1 MKFELTILGS
11 SAAIPTLSR
20 SLSAQILNVHDQL
33 FLIDCGEGTQLQM
46 QKFGVKLGR
55 LGHIFISHLHG
66 DHFFGLIG
74 LLTSLSLTGRTEP
87 LTVFAPEGLQ
97 EMLEVQFRLTHF
109 VPSYPLTFQ
118 TIDTEKNVLI
128 FENQKVEIYTIPLC
142 HGIPTCGFLFQEKKL
157 LRRMNTEA
165 IKTYNIP
172 YTEIKAIKEG
182 ADFVTTEGVVI
193 PNHAL
198 TTPMPRTRSYAYC
211 SDTRPHAP
219 VVPLVRG
226 VDILYH
232 EATFAADMT
241 EHAHHAYHSTAQQ
254 AAEIAKAAKVQQLII
269 GHFSSRY
276 LDEKELLEEARKVF
290 YATHA
295 AYDGATYRVAFEKRK
310 KKSIKE

>member
-20 SLSAQILNVHDQL
+20 SLSAQILNIHDQL

-87 LTVFAPEGLQ
+87 LTVFAPEGLE
-97 EMLEVQFRLTHF
+97 EMLNVQFRITHF
-109 VPSYPLTFQ
+109 KPSYSLAFK
-118 TIDTEKNVLI
+118 TIDTEKNILI
-128 FENQKVEIYTIPLC
+128 YENQKVEVYTIPLC

-157 LRRMNTEA
+157 LRRMKTEA
-165 IKTYNIP
+165 IKKYNIP
-172 YTEIKAIKEG
+172 YTAIKALKEG
-182 ADFVTTEGVVI
+182 ADFVTTEGGVI
-193 PNHAL
+193 PNEEL
-198 TTPMPRTRSYAYC
+198 TSPMPRSRSYAYC
-211 SDTRPHAP
+211 SDTRPHTP
-219 VVPLVRG
+219 ILPLVSE

-232 EATFAADMT
+232 EATFGSEME
-241 EHAHHAYHSTAQQ
+241 EHAHHAYHSTARQ
-254 AAEIAKAAKVQQLII
+254 AAKIAKAAKVQQLII
-269 GHFSSRY
+269 GHFSPRY
-276 LDEKELLEEARKVF
+276 LDEKELLEEARQVF

-295 AYDGATYRVAFEKRK
+295 AYDGATYRVAFEQRK
-310 KKSIKE
+310 KKT

>member
-1 MKFELTILGS
+1 MKFELTILGC
-11 SAAIPTLSR
+11 SAAVPTLSR
-20 SLSAQILNVHDQL
+20 SLSAQVLNVHDQL

-87 LTVFAPEGLQ
+87 LTVFAPEGLA
-97 EMLEVQFRLTHF
+97 EMLEVQFRITYF
-109 VPSYPLTFQ
+109 KPSYPLEFK

-128 FENQKVEIYTIPLC
+128 YENQKVEVYTIPLC
-142 HGIPTCGFLFQEKKL
+142 HGIPTCGFLFREKKL
-157 LRRMNTEA
+157 LRRMKTEA
-165 IKTYNIP
+165 IKAYNIP
-172 YTEIKAIKEG
+172 YTAIKSLKEG
-182 ADFVTTEGVVI
+182 ADFVTTEGEVI
-193 PNHAL
+193 PNEAL
-198 TTPMPRTRSYAYC
+198 TSPMPRTRSYAYC

-219 VVPLVRG
+219 IVPLVQG

-232 EATFAADMT
+232 EATFGSDME
-241 EHAHHAYHSTAQQ
+241 EHAHQAFHSTARQ
-254 AAEIAKAAKVQQLII
+254 AAQIAKAAKVQQLII

-276 LDEKELLEEARKVF
+276 LDEKELLEESRKVF

-295 AYDGATYRVAFEKRK
+295 AYDGATYRVAFEQRK
-310 KKSIKE
+310 KKA